1 MQENPKARPQAPL
14 ACPSLVHRPL
24 ITRCWLPEAPRG
36 PSPAQLAS
44 SLSWALQRPSRSQ
57 QAAASPPLSPSDGS
71 SMARA
76 LSALLALLS
85 AASLCQAVFVI
96 EKGGLKVVLP
106 QEAKE
111 KYPGKLRTAP
121 PLTRRSS
128 TRPCAPGPTASAPTL
143 PPHRRL

>member
-1 MQENPKARPQAPL
+1 
-14 ACPSLVHRPL
+14 
-24 ITRCWLPEAPRG
+24 
-36 PSPAQLAS
+36 
-44 SLSWALQRPSRSQ
+44 
-57 QAAASPPLSPSDGS
+57 
-71 SMARA
+71 MARA

-111 KYPGKLRTAP
+111 KYPGKLRTAS

-128 TRPCAPGPTASAPTL
+128 TRPCARGPPHL
-143 PPHRRL
+143 PPPPPHRRL